1 MAAMMQRRLGA
12 KLRTADDYATADEKE
27 IKELSAMT
35 GIKYKQPARRPQP
48 KRIAA
53 PASTL
58 VNLNE
63 LKQLAEED
71 GSPVKAR
78 KALAPPE
85 TAELGDVWWNTHREE
100 TEEPAPVAR
109 SPPRPD
115 RKEAV
120 AKKLEMIEKLRKS
133 GETIT
138 DQESAASS
146 TSRRKQ
152 KAASAAFVA
161 SASTAAVASNRQAT
175 AGRKKTAP
183 RRKTPDARRAPRGGI
198 LDDGAGP
205 AIPRRKTPDAAAR
218 GGIWDVDAGPAA
230 IPRRKTPDA
239 AVPRPGDPYKAASTA
254 PRRKTP
260 EPAAAPRVVRTAR
273 FEAVVPPPRSKPR
286 KSPAALP
293 SLTCAPDTSFDLFAW
308 PGEAPARDEDALGGR
323 LVAL

>member
-1 MAAMMQRRLGA
+1 MMQRRLGA
-12 KLRTADDYATADEKE
+12 KLRTADDYATADETE

-109 SPPRPD
+109 SPPRP
-115 RKEAV
+115 A
-120 AKKLEMIEKLRKS
+120 
-133 GETIT
+133 
-138 DQESAASS
+138 SAASS
-146 TSRRKQ
+146 TASVRRKQ

-205 AIPRRKTPDAAAR
+205 AVPRRR
-218 GGIWDVDAGPAA
+218 
-230 IPRRKTPDA
+230 TPDA
-239 AVPRPGDPYKAASTA
+239 AVPRPGDPYKAAATA

-260 EPAAAPRVVRTAR
+260 EPAPRVVRTAR
-273 FEAVVPPPRSKPR
+273 VEAVVPPPRSKPR

-308 PGEAPARDEDALGGR
+308 PGEAPARDEDAL
-323 LVAL
+323 LTSF

>member
-35 GIKYKQPARRPQP
+35 GIKYKPPARRPQP

-63 LKQLAEED
+63 LKQLAKED

-109 SPPRPD
+109 SPPRP
-115 RKEAV
+115 A
-120 AKKLEMIEKLRKS
+120 
-133 GETIT
+133 
-138 DQESAASS
+138 SAASS
-146 TSRRKQ
+146 TASVRRKQ

-183 RRKTPDARRAPRGGI
+183 RRKTPDARRAARGGI

-205 AIPRRKTPDAAAR
+205 AVVPRRR
-218 GGIWDVDAGPAA
+218 
-230 IPRRKTPDA
+230 TPDA

-273 FEAVVPPPRSKPR
+273 VEQAVPPPRSKPR

-308 PGEAPARDEDALGGR
+308 PGEAPARSDDALTT
-323 LVAL
+323 L

>member
-78 KALAPPE
+78 KALPSPPE

-109 SPPRPD
+109 SPPRP
-115 RKEAV
+115 A
-120 AKKLEMIEKLRKS
+120 
-133 GETIT
+133 
-138 DQESAASS
+138 SAASS
-146 TSRRKQ
+146 TASVRRKQ

-183 RRKTPDARRAPRGGI
+183 RRKTPDARRAARGGI

-205 AIPRRKTPDAAAR
+205 AVPRRKTPDAAR
-218 GGIWDVDAGPAA
+218 GGFLDDGAGPAA
-230 IPRRKTPDA
+230 VPRRRTPDA
-239 AVPRPGDPYKAASTA
+239 AVPRPGDPYKAAATA

-260 EPAAAPRVVRTAR
+260 EPAAPRVVRTAR
-273 FEAVVPPPRSKPR
+273 VEAVVPPPRSKPR

-308 PGEAPARDEDALGGR
+308 PGEAPARDEDAL
-323 LVAL
+323 LTSF

>member
-78 KALAPPE
+78 KALPSPPE

-100 TEEPAPVAR
+100 TEEAPTPAR
-109 SPPRPD
+109 SPPRP
-115 RKEAV
+115 A
-120 AKKLEMIEKLRKS
+120 
-133 GETIT
+133 
-138 DQESAASS
+138 SAASS
-146 TSRRKQ
+146 TASVRRKQ

-198 LDDGAGP
+198 LDDGAGQ
-205 AIPRRKTPDAAAR
+205 A
-218 GGIWDVDAGPAA
+218 V
-230 IPRRKTPDA
+230 PRRKTPDA
-239 AVPRPGDPYKAASTA
+239 AVPRPGDPYKAAATA

-260 EPAAAPRVVRTAR
+260 EPAPRVVRTAR
-273 FEAVVPPPRSKPR
+273 VEAVAVPPPRSKPR

-308 PGEAPARDEDALGGR
+308 PGEAPARDGDAL
-323 LVAL
+323 LTSF

>member
-58 VNLNE
+58 MNLNE

-109 SPPRPD
+109 SPPRP
-115 RKEAV
+115 A
-120 AKKLEMIEKLRKS
+120 
-133 GETIT
+133 
-138 DQESAASS
+138 SAASS
-146 TSRRKQ
+146 TASVRRKQ

-183 RRKTPDARRAPRGGI
+183 RRKTPDARRAARGGI

-205 AIPRRKTPDAAAR
+205 AVPRRR
-218 GGIWDVDAGPAA
+218 
-230 IPRRKTPDA
+230 TPDA

-260 EPAAAPRVVRTAR
+260 EPAPRVVRTAR
-273 FEAVVPPPRSKPR
+273 VEAIAVPPPRSKPR

>member
-78 KALAPPE
+78 KALPSPPE

-100 TEEPAPVAR
+100 TDEPAPVAR
-109 SPPRPD
+109 SPPRP
-115 RKEAV
+115 A
-120 AKKLEMIEKLRKS
+120 
-133 GETIT
+133 
-138 DQESAASS
+138 SAASS
-146 TSRRKQ
+146 TASVRRKQ

-205 AIPRRKTPDAAAR
+205 A
-218 GGIWDVDAGPAA
+218 V
-230 IPRRKTPDA
+230 PRRKTPDA
-239 AVPRPGDPYKAASTA
+239 AVPRPGDPYKAAAMA

-260 EPAAAPRVVRTAR
+260 EPAPRVVRTAR
-273 FEAVVPPPRSKPR
+273 VEAVALPPPRSKPR
-286 KSPAALP
+286 KSPSALP

-308 PGEAPARDEDALGGR
+308 PGEAPARSDDALTT
-323 LVAL
+323 L

>member
-35 GIKYKQPARRPQP
+35 GIKYKPPARRPQP

-58 VNLNE
+58 MNLNE

-109 SPPRPD
+109 SPPRP
-115 RKEAV
+115 A
-120 AKKLEMIEKLRKS
+120 S
-133 GETIT
+133 
-138 DQESAASS
+138 ASS
-146 TSRRKQ
+146 TASVRRKQ

-183 RRKTPDARRAPRGGI
+183 RRKTPDA
-198 LDDGAGP
+198 
-205 AIPRRKTPDAAAR
+205 
-218 GGIWDVDAGPAA
+218 
-230 IPRRKTPDA
+230 

-260 EPAAAPRVVRTAR
+260 EQPAPRVVRTAR
-273 FEAVVPPPRSKPR
+273 VEAVAAVPPPRSKPR

-308 PGEAPARDEDALGGR
+308 PGEAPARSDDALTT
-323 LVAL
+323 L

>member
-109 SPPRPD
+109 SPPRP
-115 RKEAV
+115 A
-120 AKKLEMIEKLRKS
+120 
-133 GETIT
+133 
-138 DQESAASS
+138 SAASS
-146 TSRRKQ
+146 TASVRRKQ

-175 AGRKKTAP
+175 AGRKKTAS
-183 RRKTPDARRAPRGGI
+183 RRKTPDARRAARGGI

-205 AIPRRKTPDAAAR
+205 A
-218 GGIWDVDAGPAA
+218 VV
-230 IPRRKTPDA
+230 PRRKTPDA

-260 EPAAAPRVVRTAR
+260 EPAPRVVRTAR
-273 FEAVVPPPRSKPR
+273 VEAVGAVPPPRSKPR

-308 PGEAPARDEDALGGR
+308 PGEAQARDEDAL
-323 LVAL
+323 LTSF

>member
-1 MAAMMQRRLGA
+1 
-12 KLRTADDYATADEKE
+12 
-27 IKELSAMT
+27 MT

-100 TEEPAPVAR
+100 IEEPAPVAR
-109 SPPRPD
+109 SPPRP
-115 RKEAV
+115 A
-120 AKKLEMIEKLRKS
+120 
-133 GETIT
+133 
-138 DQESAASS
+138 SAASS
-146 TSRRKQ
+146 TASVRRKQ

-205 AIPRRKTPDAAAR
+205 A
-218 GGIWDVDAGPAA
+218 VV
-230 IPRRKTPDA
+230 PRRKTPDA

-260 EPAAAPRVVRTAR
+260 DPAAAPRVVRTAR
-273 FEAVVPPPRSKPR
+273 VEAVGAVPPPRSKPR

-308 PGEAPARDEDALGGR
+308 PGEAPARDEDAL
-323 LVAL
+323 LTSF

>member
-109 SPPRPD
+109 SPPRP
-115 RKEAV
+115 A
-120 AKKLEMIEKLRKS
+120 
-133 GETIT
+133 
-138 DQESAASS
+138 SAASS
-146 TSRRKQ
+146 TASVRRKQ

-205 AIPRRKTPDAAAR
+205 A
-218 GGIWDVDAGPAA
+218 V
-230 IPRRKTPDA
+230 PRRKTPDA
-239 AVPRPGDPYKAASTA
+239 AVPRPGDPYKAAATA
-254 PRRKTP
+254 PTEGPRHRCRERLGSFCRTNSDHRRKS
-260 EPAAAPRVVRTAR
+260 AATSAWRRRCQSDRSRHGERRT
-273 FEAVVPPPRSKPR
+273 RSR
-286 KSPAALP
+286 A
-293 SLTCAPDTSFDLFAW
+293 
-308 PGEAPARDEDALGGR
+308 
-323 LVAL
+323 

>member
-12 KLRTADDYATADEKE
+12 KLRTADDYATADEEE
-27 IKELSAMT
+27 IRELSAMT

-100 TEEPAPVAR
+100 AEEPAPVAR
-109 SPPRPD
+109 SPPRP
-115 RKEAV
+115 
-120 AKKLEMIEKLRKS
+120 
-133 GETIT
+133 
-138 DQESAASS
+138 ASS
-146 TSRRKQ
+146 SARRKQ
-152 KAASAAFVA
+152 IKAASAAFVA

-198 LDDGAGP
+198 LDDGA
-205 AIPRRKTPDAAAR
+205 
-218 GGIWDVDAGPAA
+218 V
-230 IPRRKTPDA
+230 
-239 AVPRPGDPYKAASTA
+239 VPRPGDPYKAASTA

-260 EPAAAPRVVRTAR
+260 EPAPRVVRTAR
-273 FEAVVPPPRSKPR
+273 VEQAVPPPRSKPR

-308 PGEAPARDEDALGGR
+308 PGEAPARDEDALAER

>member
-58 VNLNE
+58 MNLNE

-78 KALAPPE
+78 KALPSPPE

-100 TEEPAPVAR
+100 TEEPAPAPAR
-109 SPPRPD
+109 SPPRP
-115 RKEAV
+115 A
-120 AKKLEMIEKLRKS
+120 
-133 GETIT
+133 
-138 DQESAASS
+138 SAASS
-146 TSRRKQ
+146 TSRRKQQ

-198 LDDGAGP
+198 LDDGA
-205 AIPRRKTPDAAAR
+205 
-218 GGIWDVDAGPAA
+218 
-230 IPRRKTPDA
+230 

-260 EPAAAPRVVRTAR
+260 EPAPRVVRTAR
-273 FEAVVPPPRSKPR
+273 VEAVVPPPRSKPR

>member
-1 MAAMMQRRLGA
+1 MMQRRLGA

-100 TEEPAPVAR
+100 TEEPPTPAR
-109 SPPRPD
+109 SPPRP
-115 RKEAV
+115 A
-120 AKKLEMIEKLRKS
+120 
-133 GETIT
+133 
-138 DQESAASS
+138 SAASS
-146 TSRRKQ
+146 TASVRRKQ

-205 AIPRRKTPDAAAR
+205 AA
-218 GGIWDVDAGPAA
+218 V
-230 IPRRKTPDA
+230 PRRKTPDA

-273 FEAVVPPPRSKPR
+273 VEAVVPPPRSKPR

-308 PGEAPARDEDALGGR
+308 PGEAPARDEDAL
-323 LVAL
+323 LTSF

>member
-58 VNLNE
+58 MNLNE

-100 TEEPAPVAR
+100 TEEPPTPAR
-109 SPPRPD
+109 SPPRP
-115 RKEAV
+115 A
-120 AKKLEMIEKLRKS
+120 
-133 GETIT
+133 
-138 DQESAASS
+138 SAASS
-146 TSRRKQ
+146 TASVRRKQ

-183 RRKTPDARRAPRGGI
+183 RRKTPDARRTARGGI
-198 LDDGAGP
+198 LDDG
-205 AIPRRKTPDAAAR
+205 
-218 GGIWDVDAGPAA
+218 
-230 IPRRKTPDA
+230 A

-273 FEAVVPPPRSKPR
+273 VEAVVPPPRSKPR

>member
-109 SPPRPD
+109 SPPRP
-115 RKEAV
+115 A
-120 AKKLEMIEKLRKS
+120 
-133 GETIT
+133 
-138 DQESAASS
+138 SAASS
-146 TSRRKQ
+146 TASVRRKQ
-152 KAASAAFVA
+152 KATSAAFVA

-205 AIPRRKTPDAAAR
+205 A
-218 GGIWDVDAGPAA
+218 V
-230 IPRRKTPDA
+230 PRRKTPDA

-260 EPAAAPRVVRTAR
+260 EPAAPRVVRTAR
-273 FEAVVPPPRSKPR
+273 VEAVGAVPPPRSKPR

>member
-78 KALAPPE
+78 KALPSPPE

-100 TEEPAPVAR
+100 IEEPAPVAR
-109 SPPRPD
+109 SPPRP
-115 RKEAV
+115 A
-120 AKKLEMIEKLRKS
+120 
-133 GETIT
+133 
-138 DQESAASS
+138 SAASS
-146 TSRRKQ
+146 TASVRRKQ

-175 AGRKKTAP
+175 ASRKKTAP
-183 RRKTPDARRAPRGGI
+183 RRKTPDARRAARGGI

-205 AIPRRKTPDAAAR
+205 A
-218 GGIWDVDAGPAA
+218 VV
-230 IPRRKTPDA
+230 PRRKTPDA

-273 FEAVVPPPRSKPR
+273 VEAVVPPPRSKPR

-308 PGEAPARDEDALGGR
+308 PGEAPARSDDALTT
-323 LVAL
+323 L

>member
-100 TEEPAPVAR
+100 AEEPAPVAR
-109 SPPRPD
+109 SPPRP
-115 RKEAV
+115 A
-120 AKKLEMIEKLRKS
+120 
-133 GETIT
+133 
-138 DQESAASS
+138 SAASS
-146 TSRRKQ
+146 TASVRRKQQ

-205 AIPRRKTPDAAAR
+205 A
-218 GGIWDVDAGPAA
+218 V
-230 IPRRKTPDA
+230 PRRKTPDA

-260 EPAAAPRVVRTAR
+260 ESAAPRVVRTAR
-273 FEAVVPPPRSKPR
+273 VEAVGAVPPPRSKPR

-308 PGEAPARDEDALGGR
+308 PGEAPDTSLTS
-323 LVAL
+323 L

>member
-58 VNLNE
+58 MNLNE

-71 GSPVKAR
+71 GSPIKAR
-78 KALAPPE
+78 KALPSPPE

-100 TEEPAPVAR
+100 TDEPAPAPAR
-109 SPPRPD
+109 SPPRP
-115 RKEAV
+115 A
-120 AKKLEMIEKLRKS
+120 
-133 GETIT
+133 
-138 DQESAASS
+138 SAASS
-146 TSRRKQ
+146 TASVRRKQ

-183 RRKTPDARRAPRGGI
+183 RRKTPDARRAARGGI

-205 AIPRRKTPDAAAR
+205 A
-218 GGIWDVDAGPAA
+218 V
-230 IPRRKTPDA
+230 PRRKTPDA

-260 EPAAAPRVVRTAR
+260 DPAPRVVRTAR
-273 FEAVVPPPRSKPR
+273 VEAVGAVPPPRSKPR